1 MTEDRIDIIND
12 KLTECDKG
20 GLEELSDLIAQ
31 IERAVEVLREEG
43 YDLNEDEL
51 ESTVENLDA
60 PAFEDEGERI
70 LLPVYKDGAVSE
82 YNLAITYFRD
92 GAYDIA
98 FELQYSWE
106 DELEDDEDFL
116 FGVELDDYDEL

>member
-12 KLTECDKG
+12 KLTDCDAG
-20 GLEELSDLIAQ
+20 GLEELSDLIPQ
-31 IERAVEVLREEG
+31 IDRAVEVLRDEG
-43 YDLNEDEL
+43 YDLNEDEI

>member
-20 GLEELSDLIAQ
+20 GLEELSDLIPQ

-51 ESTVENLDA
+51 ESTIENLDA

-82 YNLAITYFRD
+82 YNLAVTYFRD

>member
-20 GLEELSDLIAQ
+20 GFEELSDLIPQ
-31 IERAVEVLREEG
+31 IESAVEVLREEG

-51 ESTVENLDA
+51 ESTIENLDA

-116 FGVELDDYDEL
+116 FGVELDEYDEL

>member
-20 GLEELSDLIAQ
+20 GFEELSDLIPQ

-51 ESTVENLDA
+51 ESTIENLDA

-116 FGVELDDYDEL
+116 FGVELDEYDEL

>member
-20 GLEELSDLIAQ
+20 GLEELSDLIPH

-51 ESTVENLDA
+51 ESTIENLDA

-82 YNLAITYFRD
+82 YNLAVTYFRD

-116 FGVELDDYDEL
+116 FGVELDEYDEL

>member
-20 GLEELSDLIAQ
+20 SLEELSDLIPQ